1 MKILSKSCGGFM
13 SKERGGKAST
23 SEMKRWIGN
32 RSVLFNGEHVEWDE
46 VMDFNMDSLVLF
58 PKGNTITIN

>member
-1 MKILSKSCGGFM
+1 M